1 MSDACYPRVLERT
14 SSAAGRIREVSPVPH
29 PSEQNSNAELAELG
43 VALRSHRVAV
53 LPRGAVDLGALT
65 RLAPDFT
72 QTALEL
78 RVPALRPE
86 WLVEELAAMVIT
98 ETLCPSAPREDVVG
112 LIDAAGE
119 ALASAAPSCLVL
131 RDASAWLRTDGGRSL
146 TRWLEVADATAFLIE
161 AERDVAEALGFPA
174 LVVAEADVARREAGA
189 ATRTREVLDALDAGV
204 RAVLDAI
211 CAVPT
216 RMPLRWLSACFD
228 GADVGARLLV
238 LMRHGLIQCKW
249 FGADLVVDAPERT
262 RAALDAQEA
271 LSVEKRLLKAIARS
285 AGDEVS
291 ELGET
296 ATFERS
302 RFLARHRALLRH
314 THDRLGEQ
322 RASVVL
328 PMLAA
333 MEPLGTLGTLLD
345 ESARSLEPSV
355 PAMTRAALELRRA
368 TFLRASGEGAEAIE
382 RLRAASKEL
391 TQLPSLV
398 AGRFAN
404 ALEMLLTPE
413 TKHADVHHE
422 ASALRARL
430 DLADSLE
437 RGLDARSR
445 ASLHWR
451 SGAPSEA
458 FACIIDAIASY
469 PSTGFESAQLEL
481 LQYAMACALA
491 AWTPG
496 DTRALELAGELQRAA
511 RRVERLDVEVR
522 ARGLMGCALLDAGN
536 VEQAVAELSF
546 AVVKL
551 AASGHHQFERWH
563 RVHRAFAYA
572 ENGQR
577 VEAARDF
584 EDFIAMSDLLGGSPV
599 VGVLGGALVGS
610 PAALELLAHV
620 VVPACFAWEA
630 EVIRATLE
638 MPPEES
644 AEWVH
649 SRVSSRVSESVPGFY
664 AFEARAL
671 GRLIA
676 SPSPRAPVDAALRRL
691 RVAADG
697 SWFEAAD
704 GARVSIAKARTLR
717 RVLVGLTEAQRRGR
731 SLTVQEIFALGWP
744 GERAATSSM
753 ANRVHV
759 TVSRLRAMG
768 LRDWITYRASG
779 WTLGLPAELVDLWR

>member
-1 MSDACYPRVLERT
+1 VAT
-14 SSAAGRIREVSPVPH
+14 
-29 PSEQNSNAELAELG
+29 PSEQNRGAALVELG
-43 VALRSHRVAV
+43 AALRSHRVAV
-53 LPRGAVDLGALT
+53 LPCGAIDLAALG
-65 RLAPDFT
+65 RAAPDFT

-78 RVPALRPE
+78 RVPTLRPE
-86 WLVEELAAMVIT
+86 WLVEEVAAMVIS
-98 ETLCPSAPREDVVG
+98 ETLSPSAPREDVVG

-131 RDASAWLRTDGGRSL
+131 RDASTWLRTDGGRSL
-146 TRWLEVADATAFLIE
+146 TRWLEVADATAFLVE
-161 AERDVAEALGFPA
+161 ADRELAEALSFPA
-174 LVVAEADVARREAGA
+174 VVAEADVAEREATE
-189 ATRTREVLDALDAGV
+189 ATRTREVLDALDVGA
-204 RAVLDAI
+204 RAVLTAI

-216 RMPLRWLSACFD
+216 RLPLRWLSACFD
-228 GADVGARLLV
+228 TADVGARLLV
-238 LMRHGLIQCKW
+238 LMRYGLIQCKW
-249 FGADLVVDAPERT
+249 FGTDLVVDAPGRT
-262 RAALDAQEA
+262 RRALDAQDRP
-271 LSVEKRLLKAIARS
+271 SVERRLLEAIARS
-285 AGDEVS
+285 AGDEVT

-322 RASVVL
+322 RAAVVL

-345 ESARSLEPSV
+345 ESARSLDPSV

-368 TFLRASGEGAEAIE
+368 TFLRASGRGAEAID
-382 RLRAASKEL
+382 RLRAASKDAA
-391 TQLPSLV
+391 QLPSV
-398 AGRFAN
+398 VGGRFAN
-404 ALEMLLTPE
+404 ALEILLTPE
-413 TKHADVHHE
+413 TKHDEIHHE

-430 DLADSLE
+430 DLSDPLE
-437 RGLDARSR
+437 RGLDARAR
-445 ASLHWR
+445 ASAHWR
-451 SGAPSEA
+451 SGAPAEA
-458 FACIIDAIASY
+458 FACVIDSIASY
-469 PSTGFESAQLEL
+469 PSTGFESAHLEL

-491 AWTPG
+491 TWTPG

-511 RRVERLDVEVR
+511 RRVERLDIEVR
-522 ARGLMGCALLDAGN
+522 ARGLMGCALLDAGDL
-536 VEQAVAELSF
+536 EQAVAELSF
-546 AVVKL
+546 AIGKL

-563 RVHRAFAYA
+563 RVHRGFAYA
-572 ENGQR
+572 ENGQH
-577 VEAARDF
+577 VEAVRDF

-599 VGVLGGALVGS
+599 VGVLGGALVAS
-610 PAALELLAHV
+610 HAALELLPRL

-630 EVIRATLE
+630 EVIRATLD
-638 MPPEES
+638 MPVEES
-644 AEWVH
+644 AAWVGA
-649 SRVSSRVSESVPGFY
+649 RVSSRVPEAVPGFY
-664 AFEARAL
+664 AVESRAL

-676 SPSPRAPVDAALRRL
+676 SPPPGAPVDAALRRL

-704 GARVSIAKARTLR
+704 GDRVSIAKARTLR
-717 RVLVGLTEAQRRGR
+717 RVLVGLADAQRRER

-744 GERAATSSM
+744 GERAAASSM

-779 WTLGLPAELVDLWR
+779 WTLGLPAELVDIWR